1 MVPPEVGAMLLPLV
15 GDDQDTVD
23 YIVAT
28 LEDATSTE
36 EYTEIIEAYVEEAD
50 DPARTLSDMLA
61 LLGVDGEDEGA
72 GARDDEHG
80 EGEEERPDE
89 VAIRTDRPPHHAPR
103 WRENTSGAQSIPRH
117 ERHDGTRHNERCK
130 ERRDGVG
137 EDLHR
142 CFRGLRLLN
151 ELDDLRQRRV
161 LPHARHAHVDGAIC
175 VDR

>member
-72 GARDDEHG
+72 GGAVLLQGGAKVIGSAEAYVAPPTTLQPPTATYEHLPTPAAPAAAPAAAAANSG
-80 EGEEERPDE
+80 GGKGKGKGRGKGKDKAKEK
-89 VAIRTDRPPHHAPR
+89 PPVIDV
-103 WRENTSGAQSIPRH
+103 SSQ
-117 ERHDGTRHNERCK
+117 
-130 ERRDGVG
+130 
-137 EDLHR
+137 
-142 CFRGLRLLN
+142 
-151 ELDDLRQRRV
+151 
-161 LPHARHAHVDGAIC
+161 
-175 VDR
+175 